1 MTFLCLCYYDQT
13 MFDALK
19 PDDLAALEE
28 ACKPHDE
35 ALRNS
40 ARLFAQASLAFPQ
53 TARTV
58 RPGKNDPS
66 VMGGPYTASKEPI
79 GTFFIVEAQDMDEA
93 AQVASKHPGAH
104 VGNFLGGGIEVRACD
119 IFQAG

>member
-40 ARLFAQASLAFPQ
+40 GRLFAQASLAFPQ

-58 RPGKNDPS
+58 APARMLLPS
-66 VMGGPYTASKEPI
+66 RVARTRLRTSRSVCFLSSKRRTWTKRRRSRANTPARTSATSSAAASRFAP
-79 GTFFIVEAQDMDEA
+79 
-93 AQVASKHPGAH
+93 
-104 VGNFLGGGIEVRACD
+104 
-119 IFQAG
+119 